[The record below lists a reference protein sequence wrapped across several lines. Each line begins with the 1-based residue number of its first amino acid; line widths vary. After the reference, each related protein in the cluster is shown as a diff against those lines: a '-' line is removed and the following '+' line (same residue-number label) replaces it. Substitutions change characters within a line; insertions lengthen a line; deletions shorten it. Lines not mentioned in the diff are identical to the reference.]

1 MRCAVCTRCGKCGL
15 YPSAPINE
23 SGTADLPRLVQREG
37 LGAAVDIGST
47 TIVARVYDLATG
59 ELLHRASTFNPQR
72 RIAADVMGRI
82 SAAMEGRLD
91 ELRDLVRGAVRD
103 CLGGAL
109 GDRAL
114 PACGGGFRVN
124 EMVAVGNT
132 TMLHLF
138 AGVSPASY
146 ATAPFKADRLFGE
159 RIEMEGAEVRLPR
172 CAHGFFG
179 ADAVAAVRMS
189 GMCERGGCELLADI
203 GTNGE
208 IALWRGDRRELTI
221 ASVAAG
227 PAFVTGTVGAAMLG
241 SRAAGWLLFGA
252 LTCANLTI
260 GILLRFTDE
269 EPSVLA
275 PRVVKQPFARSFCE
289 SVADAGGSMLPLC
302 AWVLLFSGICAVL
315 ERTPPGMS
323 TPLIC
328 VLEVTNGCRMAAENG
343 LSLPVLA
350 AILGFGGLSVH
361 CQILSDVTAC
371 GVRLSRFWAFRV
383 VCGALAAVYC
393 AGLLRLFPQA
403 QTVALL
409 RSDLPV
415 RAVSASVPT
424 SVALLATAAVFIL
437 NTAKE
442 TPARLRSH

>member
-23 SGTADLPRLVQREG
+23 SGIADLPRLVQREG

-114 PACGGGFRVN
+114 PACGGGFRVS

-159 RIEMEGAEVRLPR
+159 RVEMEGVDVRLPR

-227 PAFVTGTVGAAMLG
+227 PAFERPGITGSQIISALADALDGGAVDMTGRVEGELPGGLTQDDVRAVQLAKAAVKAGLDTLLAKAGVEYGDVTRFSLAGGFG
-241 SRAAGWLLFGA
+241 SGLDVAKASR
-252 LTCANLTI
+252 I
-260 GILLRFTDE
+260 GL
-269 EPSVLA
+269 
-275 PRVVKQPFARSFCE
+275 FARE
-289 SVADAGGSMLPLC
+289 LQPVA
-302 AWVLLFSGICAVL
+302 
-315 ERTPPGMS
+315 
-323 TPLIC
+323 
-328 VLEVTNGCRMAAENG
+328 
-343 LSLPVLA
+343 
-350 AILGFGGLSVH
+350 
-361 CQILSDVTAC
+361 
-371 GVRLSRFWAFRV
+371 V
-383 VCGALAAVYC
+383 VCGNLAIEGAAAALFDPSF
-393 AGLLRLFPQA
+393 GDETDRLAHEACHVELGGDPDF
-403 QTVALL
+403 
-409 RSDLPV
+409 SD
-415 RAVSASVPT
+415 A
-424 SVALLATAAVFIL
+424 FIE
-437 NTAKE
+437 AIGFSE
-442 TPARLRSH
+442 

>member
-23 SGTADLPRLVQREG
+23 SGIADLPRLVQREG

-114 PACGGGFRVN
+114 PACGGGALGDRALPACCGGFRVN
-124 EMVAVGNT
+124 EIVAVGNT

-138 AGVSPASY
+138 AGASPASY

-159 RIEMEGAEVRLPR
+159 RIEMEGVDVRLPR

-227 PAFVTGTVGAAMLG
+227 PAFERPGITG
-241 SRAAGWLLFGA
+241 SQIISA
-252 LTCANLTI
+252 L
-260 GILLRFTDE
+260 
-269 EPSVLA
+269 
-275 PRVVKQPFARSFCE
+275 
-289 SVADAGGSMLPLC
+289 ADALDSGAVDMTGRVEGELPGGLTQDDVRAVQL
-302 AWVLLFSGICAVL
+302 AKAAVKAGLDTLLKKAGVEYGDVTRFS
-315 ERTPPGMS
+315 
-323 TPLIC
+323 
-328 VLEVTNGCRMAAENG
+328 
-343 LSLPVLA
+343 LA
-350 AILGFGGLSVH
+350 GGFGSGLD
-361 CQILSDVTAC
+361 IAKA
-371 GVRLSRFWAFRV
+371 SRIGLFAHELQPVAV
-383 VCGALAAVYC
+383 VCGNLAIEGAAAALFDPSF
-393 AGLLRLFPQA
+393 GDETDRLAHEACHVELGGDPEF
-403 QTVALL
+403 
-409 RSDLPV
+409 SD
-415 RAVSASVPT
+415 A
-424 SVALLATAAVFIL
+424 FIE
-437 NTAKE
+437 AIGFSE
-442 TPARLRSH
+442 

>member
-23 SGTADLPRLVQREG
+23 SGIADLPRLVQREG

-91 ELRDLVRGAVRD
+91 ELRDLVHGAVRD
-103 CLGGAL
+103 CLGG
-109 GDRAL
+109 
-114 PACGGGFRVN
+114 FRVR

-138 AGVSPASY
+138 AGASPASY

-159 RIEMEGAEVRLPR
+159 RIKMEGAEVRLPR

-227 PAFVTGTVGAAMLG
+227 PAFERPGITGSQIISALADALDGGDVDMTGRVEGELPGGLTQDDVRAVQLAKAAVKAGLDTLLTKAGVKYGDVTRFSLAGGFG
-241 SRAAGWLLFGA
+241 SGLDVAKASR
-252 LTCANLTI
+252 I
-260 GILLRFTDE
+260 GL
-269 EPSVLA
+269 
-275 PRVVKQPFARSFCE
+275 FARE
-289 SVADAGGSMLPLC
+289 LQSVA
-302 AWVLLFSGICAVL
+302 
-315 ERTPPGMS
+315 
-323 TPLIC
+323 
-328 VLEVTNGCRMAAENG
+328 
-343 LSLPVLA
+343 
-350 AILGFGGLSVH
+350 
-361 CQILSDVTAC
+361 
-371 GVRLSRFWAFRV
+371 V
-383 VCGALAAVYC
+383 VCGNLAIEGAAAALFDPSF
-393 AGLLRLFPQA
+393 GDETDRLAHEARHVELGGDPEF
-403 QTVALL
+403 
-409 RSDLPV
+409 SD
-415 RAVSASVPT
+415 A
-424 SVALLATAAVFIL
+424 FIEAIGF
-437 NTAKE
+437 NE
-442 TPARLRSH
+442 